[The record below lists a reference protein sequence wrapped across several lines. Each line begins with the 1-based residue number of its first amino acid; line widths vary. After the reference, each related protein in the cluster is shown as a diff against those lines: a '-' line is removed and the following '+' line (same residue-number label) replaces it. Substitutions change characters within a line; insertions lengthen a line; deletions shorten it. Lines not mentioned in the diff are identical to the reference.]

1 MADQEHDLAKMT
13 AWGRG
18 LEHDKRLL
26 QEENA
31 RLKAECKAR
40 QAENGVLAVECDSL
54 KAEVERLTSTIDA
67 SEEVLGKHQV
77 RECID
82 ESVNSWG
89 CVDLPASI
97 KGLVRKLEVA
107 DNYAQALEMVINA
120 GTANELRLKAEVERL
135 TTWQPMETAPLDG
148 TDVMCVCL
156 DPEFEGED
164 NPNRYIRTCF
174 FGLMTED
181 YRCWM
186 SVFGYEENPTHWM
199 PLPAAPAKEDRP

>member
-1 MADQEHDLAKMT
+1 MMKRIGELKADLAKMT
-13 AWGRG
+13 AWGRS

-31 RLKAECKAR
+31 RLKAECQAR
-40 QAENGVLAVECDSL
+40 QAENSVLAVECDSL
-54 KAEVERLTSTIDA
+54 KAEVERLKGIILAQS
-67 SEEVLGKHQV
+67 SEFVCNATK
-77 RECID
+77 REAEPLPD
-82 ESVNSWG
+82 GWNSSIAKA
-89 CVDLPASI
+89 CDLLAEKEKEI
-97 KGLVRKLEVA
+97 A
-107 DNYAQALEMVINA
+107 
-120 GTANELRLKAEVERL
+120 RLKAEVERL

-148 TDVMCVCL
+148 TDVLCVCL

-199 PLPAAPAKEDRP
+199 PLPAAPAKEERP